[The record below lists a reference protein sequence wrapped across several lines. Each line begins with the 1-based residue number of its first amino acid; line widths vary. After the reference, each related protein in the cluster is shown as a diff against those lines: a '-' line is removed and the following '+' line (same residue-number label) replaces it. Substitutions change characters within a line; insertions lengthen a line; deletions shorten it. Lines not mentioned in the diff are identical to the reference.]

1 MDTPKKVMF
10 QKVCLVGLNYWPDEY
25 VFLPLVAG
33 LNLLFPHFNMPRAAK
48 IAKIFEARRHC

>member
-1 MDTPKKVMF
+1 MF

-33 LNLLFPHFNMPRAAK
+33 LNLHFPHFNMPRAAK
-48 IAKIFEARRHC
+48 IAKIFAARRHC